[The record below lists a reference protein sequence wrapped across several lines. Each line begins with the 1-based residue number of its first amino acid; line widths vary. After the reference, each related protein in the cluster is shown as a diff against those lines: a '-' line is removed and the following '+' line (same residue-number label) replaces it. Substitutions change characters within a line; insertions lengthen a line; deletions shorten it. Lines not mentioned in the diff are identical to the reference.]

1 MQNSTQSLHSLQSLI
16 VKEDNRDDNNSP
28 YLGAFKEGEAPSIV
42 LGFDFGTQNLG
53 IAVGNCLTQ
62 TAQPLTILKVTH
74 NQPRWEEVEK
84 LLKEWQPNAFIVGMP
99 YTKDGTVTEHLKII
113 QKFINRLHGR
123 FGLPVFIVNEAY
135 SSQESERYLKPS
147 QRHKKGQLDA
157 ISAAIIVERWLQQKI

>member
-16 VKEDNRDDNNSP
+16 VKEDNRDDNSP

-53 IAVGNCLTQ
+53 VAVGNCLTQ

-74 NQPRWEEVEK
+74 NQPRWEAIEE
-84 LLKEWQPNAFIVGMP
+84 LLQEWQPEAFIVGIP
-99 YTKDGTVTEHLKII
+99 YTRDGTVTEHQKII
-113 QKFINRLHGR
+113 KKFINRLHGR

-135 SSQESERYLKPS
+135 SSQESERYIKPS

-157 ISAAIIVERWLQQKI
+157 ISAAIIVERWLQQEI